1 MKVRLRFVHLVPA
14 LVALLLCA
22 GMADAQAVPSTS
34 RGQTVRGRV
43 LDRNSGEPIAGAS
56 VRVVEEAGNAA
67 VQGQSDVMGGF
78 VISLPVAGTYRFTAV
93 RIGFATFTSS
103 PVVVAAGAVV
113 DVELRMSPVAVALDS
128 IAVSVRQVPPFRDQ
142 RAARFWDRAD
152 RNRGN
157 FVTPDQ
163 INALPGARASD
174 FLRQMPRVYMA
185 GDGIRGTTVELG
197 FSAARRCTP
206 TLYIDG
212 IRRRLQPGERLDDYV
227 DRPKLWAIEVYP
239 RSADAPPELPPDD
252 NIQCGVVA
260 IWTRN
265 A

>member
-1 MKVRLRFVHLVPA
+1 MKVRRLIRLASPI
-14 LVALLLCA
+14 VALLLCA
-22 GMADAQAVPSTS
+22 GALAAQAVPSTS
-34 RGQTVRGRV
+34 RVQTVRGRV
-43 LDRNSGEPIAGAS
+43 LDRNTGEPIAGAA

-67 VQGQSDVMGGF
+67 VSGQSDAMGGF
-78 VISLPVAGTYRFTAV
+78 NIRLPIAGTYRFTAE

-103 PVVVAAGAVV
+103 PVEVAAGAVV
-113 DVELRMSPVAVALDS
+113 DVELRMTPVAVTLE
-128 IAVSVRQVPPFRDQ
+128 AVDVNVRQVPPFRDQ
-142 RAARFWDRAD
+142 RASRFWERAD

-157 FVTPDQ
+157 FITPDQ
-163 INALPGARASD
+163 INGLPGARASD
-174 FLRQMPRVYMA
+174 FLRQLPRVFIA
-185 GDGIRGTTVELG
+185 GDGIRGTNVELG

-212 IRRRLQPGERLDDYV
+212 IKRRLQPGERLDDYV

-239 RSADAPPELPPDD
+239 RAADAPPELPPDD
-252 NIQCGVVA
+252 NILCGVVA